1 MSKVK
6 IQGNASGTG
15 VLTVTAPNT
24 STDRTITL
32 PDTTGTLL
40 DENSSVPAAN
50 LTGTVADARISAL
63 TASKLTGALPAISG
77 AALTGIAATGTI
89 KQIVTGTTSTAKIVQ
104 SDTYID
110 SLLTANI
117 TPTAASSKIIIM
129 ASCNNM
135 EKDAG
140 NANTNIRYKLLRD
153 STQLTNTNYHGQTG
167 VNASAVF
174 NGPHLNW
181 IDSPNTTS
189 QITYKTQA
197 ASTSGYGNAYV
208 NYGGTSIIILIEVSQ

>member
-1 MSKVK
+1 MAITISGSGITSANIADGTIV
-6 IQGNASGTG
+6 NA
-15 VLTVTAPNT
+15 
-24 STDRTITL
+24 D
-32 PDTTGTLL
+32 
-40 DENSSVPAAN
+40 
-50 LTGTVADARISAL
+50 VADVA
-63 TASKLTGALPAISG
+63 ASKLTGALPAIDGS
-77 AALTGIAATGTI
+77 ALTGIAATGTI

-104 SDTYID
+104 SDTYVD

-117 TPTAASSKIIIM
+117 TPTAASSKIIVM
-129 ASCNNM
+129 ASCSNM

-140 NANTNIRYKLLRD
+140 NANTSIKYRLLRD
-153 STQLTNTNYHGQTG
+153 STALATTNYHGQTG

>member
-1 MSKVK
+1 MAIVFNSDAGT
-6 IQGNASGTG
+6 ISGLSVG
-15 VLTVTAPNT
+15 G
-24 STDRTITL
+24 L
-32 PDTTGTLL
+32 PDGIVDGDTLANNAVVTGKIADGTI
-40 DENSSVPAAN
+40 AN
-50 LTGTVADARISAL
+50 ADVNDLA
-63 TASKLTGALPAISG
+63 ASKLTGALPAISG

-89 KQIVTGTTSTAKIVQ
+89 KQIVTGTTNTAKIVQ

-117 TPTAASSKIIIM
+117 TPTAASSKIIVM
-129 ASCNNM
+129 ASCSNM

-140 NANTNIRYKLLRD
+140 NANTSIKYRLLRD
-153 STQLTNTNYHGQTG
+153 STAIATTNYHGQTG

-208 NYGGTSIIILIEVSQ
+208 NYGGTSLIILIEVSQ